1 MGSRE
6 RLAAIVREARKI
18 NTTLFADK
26 GEGPKELL
34 AKMGEM
40 SVAQI
45 TDAILASDWLRDTL
59 AAERERCAAAVK
71 RFGDCV
77 TSGSIHPANK
87 RAQDADLAL
96 CDDIA
101 DFIRN
106 LEPEAIDDRG

>member
-1 MGSRE
+1 MDSRE

-45 TDAILASDWLRDTL
+45 TDAILSSDWLRDTL
-59 AAERERCAAAVK
+59 AAERERCAKVAERVGQDFLSPEYA
-71 RFGDCV
+71 FPQPI
-77 TSGSIHPANK
+77 GSIQERFAC
-87 RAQDADLAL
+87 AQVAAAIRGDAK
-96 CDDIA
+96 
-101 DFIRN
+101 
-106 LEPEAIDDRG
+106 